1 MCRITVRF
9 STRLTQKILD
19 ISKRLWYNKNKRL
32 RKRLSLPEFP
42 AVTAEW
48 SVSNMKNLLRILFL
62 TVIVCSALISVSY
75 ATELY
80 RTKYTPRYLKGN
92 AC

>member
-1 MCRITVRF
+1 
-9 STRLTQKILD
+9 
-19 ISKRLWYNKNKRL
+19 
-32 RKRLSLPEFP
+32 
-42 AVTAEW
+42 
-48 SVSNMKNLLRILFL
+48 MKNFLRILFL

>member
-1 MCRITVRF
+1 
-9 STRLTQKILD
+9 
-19 ISKRLWYNKNKRL
+19 
-32 RKRLSLPEFP
+32 
-42 AVTAEW
+42 
-48 SVSNMKNLLRILFL
+48 MKKFLQILFL

-75 ATELY
+75 AAELY